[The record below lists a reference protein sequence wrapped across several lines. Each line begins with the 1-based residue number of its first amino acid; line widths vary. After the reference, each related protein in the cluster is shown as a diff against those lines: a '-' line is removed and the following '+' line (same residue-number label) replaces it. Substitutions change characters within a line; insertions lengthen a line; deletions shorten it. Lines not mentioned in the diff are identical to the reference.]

1 MLPRFTYPFPP
12 REHILWQ
19 FLDTSLSA
27 ISLFQDSA
35 PRSSC
40 QNAMETW
47 NSVFEKSCLP
57 QRGRNKNSVKKFTP
71 VHPVFS
77 IIGRQDRQQHYT
89 VTRCELVNMVNY
101 FLPGWQRSTR
111 EPAINCY
118 FAAAKVKLVTEES
131 ASPTKTVKLSP
142 SFLRDYGSIVHQEV
156 RPCLFIFMLR
166 IKGAS
171 NR

>member
-1 MLPRFTYPFPP
+1 MPKRNGNLELGIR
-12 REHILWQ
+12 
-19 FLDTSLSA
+19 
-27 ISLFQDSA
+27 
-35 PRSSC
+35 
-40 QNAMETW
+40 
-47 NSVFEKSCLP
+47 KSCLP

-118 FAAAKVKLVTEES
+118 FAAAKVKLVAEES

-166 IKGAS
+166 IKDAS